1 MDRRNFF
8 SGAVTGGL
16 VGAAAMAAPLL
27 GRPAPSLSECG
38 GSGSAFVAGRDGT
51 ALFVRDWGAGK
62 PLLFLSGW
70 ALPSDFW
77 QYQMLAAAQNGY
89 RAVAYDRRGHGRSAD
104 PGRGY
109 DHESL
114 ADDLA
119 AVIAARGL
127 SDVTLIAHSM
137 GGTEVARYFAR
148 HGGHG
153 VSRVALISTITPFLM
168 KGPDNV
174 AGIDPALLAALN
186 APLRRDF
193 PAWVAKNT
201 PPFFTPD
208 TSAEMKTWGQQMMLM
223 TSLLAAAELAEAN
236 ARTDFRADVRRIGV
250 PTLLIHGDR
259 DASAPLPLTAQAT
272 AALLPNGAL
281 TIYEGAPHGLPL
293 THGERLNAD
302 MLRFVRG

>member
-1 MDRRNFF
+1 MDRRNFV
-8 SGAVTGGL
+8 SGAVTSGL

-27 GRPAPSLSECG
+27 GRSGTAACEEP
-38 GSGSAFVAGRDGT
+38 GSAFVAGRDGN

-77 QYQMLAAAQNGY
+77 QYQMLAAARAGY
-89 RAVAYDRRGHGRSAD
+89 RAIGYDRRGHGRSAD

-109 DHESL
+109 DHDRL

-127 SDVTLIAHSM
+127 SDVMLVAHSM

-148 HGGHG
+148 HGGRG
-153 VSRVALISTITPFLM
+153 VARVLLVGTITPFLM
-168 KGPDNV
+168 KAADNA
-174 AGIDPALLAALN
+174 AGLDPALITALN

-193 PAWVAKNT
+193 PGWVAKNT

-208 TSAEMKTWGQQMMLM
+208 TSAAMMEWGRQMMM
-223 TSLLAAAELAEAN
+223 TTSLLAAADLAEAN
-236 ARTDFRADVRRIGV
+236 ARTDFRADVRRITV

-259 DASAPLPLTAQAT
+259 DVSAPLPLTAQAS
-272 AALLPNGAL
+272 AALIPKAELMV
-281 TIYEGAPHGLPL
+281 YEGAPHGLPL
-293 THGERLNAD
+293 THGERLSDD
-302 MLRFVRG
+302 MLRFAGDG